1 MNNKLKAIIEVGT
14 VVASA
19 VFPAVAPIAAAANH
33 LALDGTDKIPDNA
46 VDAAEAAVKTIEN
59 IKGID
64 IADEVKFRAGCA
76 VIEQGFL
83 LVKASLKH
91 SEAPNPASAT

>member
-1 MNNKLKAIIEVGT
+1 MNDKLKAIIQVSS

-19 VFPAVAPIAAAANH
+19 VFPAAAPIAAAANH
-33 LALDGTDKIPDNA
+33 LLLDGKDKIPDNA
-46 VDAAEAAVKTIEN
+46 VDAAEAAVKTIEHL
-59 IKGID
+59 KGID

-91 SEAPNPASAT
+91 TESTNPA